1 MAALSYTSGTALETR
16 MAQAGQAFSAAEGTV
31 LSGIATAVNELI
43 EGYIGAPVGSGGTVA
58 RTFDGNGS
66 DRMWV
71 RQGIQAI
78 ATLEIA
84 DETGGTFTTLSSS
97 EYVLRPAT
105 HDRPTGWPGF
115 EVILTDKATTYG
127 VFTVGFDTVRITPT
141 AAGWNWT
148 TVPPEL
154 STVAAIMGTR
164 MFQSRQSGEMLVV
177 GSTDFGNAIVRFLPE
192 PEFRAVLD
200 RYRQALS
207 PWLVG

>member
-1 MAALSYTSGTALETR
+1 MMAALSYTSGTALKTR
-16 MAQAGQAFSAAEGTV
+16 MGITDTNADTV
-31 LSGIATAVNELI
+31 LGGIATATNDLI
-43 EGYIGAPVGSGGTVA
+43 EGYIGAPVGSGGTAA
-58 RTFDGNGS
+58 RTFDGNGN

-71 RQGIQAI
+71 RHGLQAI
-78 ATLEIA
+78 STLEIA
-84 DETGGTFTTLSSS
+84 NETGGTFSTLSST

-115 EVILTDKATTYG
+115 WVILTDKATTYG
-127 VFTVGFDTVRITPT
+127 IFTVGFDTVRITPT
-141 AAGWNWT
+141 AAGWGWQSI
-148 TVPPEL
+148 PSDL
-154 STVAAIMGTR
+154 SEVAAIMGTR

-207 PWLVG
+207 PFLAG